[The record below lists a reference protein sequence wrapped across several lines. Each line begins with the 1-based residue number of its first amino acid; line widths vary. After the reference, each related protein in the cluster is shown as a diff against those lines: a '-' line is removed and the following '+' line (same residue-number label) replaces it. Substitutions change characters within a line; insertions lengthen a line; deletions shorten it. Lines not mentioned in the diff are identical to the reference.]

1 MSLLGTLRSWFNAAR
16 QTQSY
21 WPNRG
26 TRIVYVQSTL
36 AGIRVTPDTALQQA
50 TVWACVQVL
59 SKSIAQLPWRLMR
72 HTSPATSV
80 ACPGTLDDLLNHR
93 PNPEMS
99 AFTFRE
105 TLIGH
110 VLTWGNAFAEIQRDQ
125 AGRPIALWPIEP
137 DRVWPK
143 RWWENGDPGELA
155 VAGEPAW
162 AVPGRLYYQVTNQ
175 TKGISKL
182 DFMDVLHLHGPS
194 FDGVTGYQ
202 VVGYAAQSI
211 GLAMAIDRFG
221 AASFGN
227 NCQLGGTI
235 ENAKTNLS
243 AEGREAMLASFNEK
257 HQGPDRSFKWQYL
270 DGGMKAVPMPVNMEQ
285 AQLVQAQQQTVEQI
299 CRWFGVPPH
308 KVAHLLRATNNNI
321 EHQGIEFVTD
331 GVLPWTTR
339 LEQEANFKLI
349 NARNPQ
355 GYYSRIDVR
364 SLQRGDLAARS
375 AFYQAMFD
383 RGIMSVN
390 DIREAEGQNE
400 IPEEEGGNK
409 RFVPLNMQLL
419 EDAGAADPDD
429 AAAPSPDAGGDAQ
442 PGGGSQVPDEG
453 GSAPAQGG

>member
-1 MSLLGTLRSWFNAAR
+1 MA
-16 QTQSY
+16 
-21 WPNRG
+21 
-26 TRIVYVQSTL
+26 
-36 AGIRVTPDTALQQA
+36 
-50 TVWACVQVL
+50 
-59 SKSIAQLPWRLMR
+59 
-72 HTSPATSV
+72 
-80 ACPGTLDDLLNHR
+80 
-93 PNPEMS
+93 
-99 AFTFRE
+99 
-105 TLIGH
+105 
-110 VLTWGNAFAEIQRDQ
+110 
-125 AGRPIALWPIEP
+125 

-285 AQLVQAQQQTVEQI
+285 AQLIQAQQQTVEQI